1 MTRLGSLC
9 SGYGGLDLAVAAHYG
24 ATVAWHAEIDK
35 DCDRVLAARFLDE
48 SRPDGHVPN
57 LGDLTQLD
65 GMWGALEPV
74 DVLCAGFPCQP
85 FSVAGL
91 KKGTDDERAIF
102 PYIADCVAAL
112 RPRRVVLENVPGIT
126 IHGSGVVA
134 TLAALRYDCRWIV
147 VPASAAGAPHKRA
160 RWFCVAHD
168 ADTDSEGLEGHR
180 RQHELSLVAGSREG
194 DAPVS
199 GCGSAADADSAG
211 WGEQRR
217 AEPMGTQ
224 LETAER
230 DRSRV
235 DFGPYRG
242 AVERWERILG
252 RPVPHPTDERGNL
265 SPWFVEWMM
274 GLDAGWVCGDDVGLS
289 RTAALKMLG
298 NGVVWQQA
306 ALALTLLDPIPNHDQ
321 EAR

>member
-35 DCDRVLAARFLDE
+35 DCDRVLKARF
-48 SRPDGHVPN
+48 PGVPN
-57 LGDLTQLD
+57 LGDLTVLD
-65 GMWGALEPV
+65 WAEVEPV
-74 DVLCAGFPCQP
+74 DIICGGFPCQP
-85 FSVAGL
+85 FSHAG
-91 KKGTDDERAIF
+91 KRQGADDERAIF
-102 PYIADCVAAL
+102 QHIADCVAAL

-134 TLAALRYDCRWIV
+134 TLAALRYDCRWTV

-180 RQHELSLVAGSREG
+180 RQHKLSLVAGSREG
-194 DAPVS
+194 DAPAS
-199 GCGSAADADSAG
+199 GCGFAADADSAG

-252 RPVPHPTDERGNL
+252 RPAPHPTDDRGNL

-274 GLDAGWVCGDDVGLS
+274 GLDAGFVCGDDVGLS
-289 RTAALKMLG
+289 RTPALKMLG
-298 NGVVWQQA
+298 NGVVPAQA
-306 ALALTLLDPIPNHDQ
+306 ALALTLLDPLNHDQ
-321 EAR
+321 EA